1 MSIDGIISEQNTN
14 FVGKDGFF
22 WWIGEVEDNEDPLQL
37 GRVKVRVL
45 NYYTSPD
52 GSSATKLPT
61 DDLPWATVLQGTD
74 QAGNDGQGQSSGQLQ
89 PGAIVMGFFMDGEDA
104 QMPLVMGVIRGN
116 KNQKKS
122 GKKFLFTG
130 LDIPNGV
137 APNPGLSGLGSANT
151 TKGFDGPVKVN
162 TVNIPGSGR
171 TPGAAGSPNDMSKK
185 VNGSSANPGN
195 VRQPPKDKPIPA
207 ASGTGG
213 PWKTLEYELNYLI
226 QDLVDTATSLV
237 KSENGEF
244 IDVFENKVFTAQQL
258 VAKLKNFL
266 SAVFAQ
272 VVSAIRAQ
280 LDELVQKIEKSSFI
294 TSFLGIPGTTFAA
307 IQAAIS
313 AILSLIC
320 GIDQQIVA
328 FINDPIGFVLQIVEQ
343 LVEGAIDAA
352 TAFVQGVQGVLDKMF
367 CAIEGMLSSVLKVI
381 DTVKTVLNTVSGAK
395 EIIDAWEKGSDIFNG
410 KFDLSKLS
418 IEDIAGIITL
428 LLSFFDFGCDRKA
441 NGGQDTVG
449 FFPFFGVTSCTPAAL
464 AAHPASG
471 NPNPGC
477 GGNAATSFIDSF
489 IAEAD
494 PYLTA
499 AQNFVNGAYSLQL
512 GTPGRTAT
520 INRSASGTT
529 TFSVRA
535 NNAELAKHKANT
547 AIRTT
552 IKRQNPQLTP
562 SELDKKVEEYVKR
575 QTASSP
581 GKTEQGDYTA
591 DHTSYAGNHTCD
603 VRGDDCKVIDGDYVR
618 TIEGDYRLKVTGDC
632 HIEVGGGFFMN
643 AQGAP
648 KQADKKGKDKDDKDK
663 IQKHTI
669 QFGSDVDFNISGA
682 NLKMQAVKMELA
694 AREQVLSSSSFKNLG
709 KTQNM
714 SGGEVVISA
723 ANAFTVDT
731 KTLTEKINTPPLGAA
746 GGRYSFIGGP
756 VTFTQTPAL
765 AGGTPPFTVTTPGP
779 FLVTC
784 AAGGATFTVGAGAF
798 TANVATGAIAL
809 NAAAGAASITAGGAL
824 TLTAGAALVATATVI
839 KLN

>member
-1 MSIDGIISEQNTN
+1 MSIDGIINEQNTN
-14 FVGKDGFF
+14 FVGKDGFY

-52 GSSATKLPT
+52 GSSASKLPT
-61 DDLPWATVLQGTD
+61 EDLPWATVLQGTD

-89 PGAIVMGFFMDGEDA
+89 PGAIVMGFFMDGENA
-104 QMPLVMGVIRGN
+104 QMPLVMGVIRGE
-116 KNQKKS
+116 KNQKKT

-130 LDIPNGV
+130 LDIPDGV

-171 TPGAAGSPNDMSKK
+171 TPGASGSPNDAAKRA
-185 VNGSSANPGN
+185 NGSTSNPGN
-195 VRQPPKDKPIPA
+195 VRQPPKDTPIPA

-213 PWKTLEYELNYLI
+213 PWKTLEYELKYLI
-226 QDLVDTATSLV
+226 QDLVDTASSLV
-237 KSENGEF
+237 KNENGEF
-244 IDVFENKVFTAQQL
+244 IDVFENKVYTVEKL
-258 VAKLKNFL
+258 VSKLKNFL

-272 VVSAIRAQ
+272 VVSAMRAQ
-280 LDELVQKIEKSSFI
+280 LDELIQKIEKADFLA
-294 TSFLGIPGTTFAA
+294 TLLGIPGTTFAA
-307 IQAAIS
+307 IQSAIS

-320 GIDQQIVA
+320 GIDQQIIS
-328 FINDPIGFVLQIVEQ
+328 FINDPIGFVLDIVND
-343 LVEGAIDAA
+343 LINGAIDAA

-367 CAIEGMLSSVLKVI
+367 CSIENIIQQVLKVVQ
-381 DTVKTVLNTVSGAK
+381 TVKKVLDTVSGAK
-395 EIIDAWEKGSDIFNG
+395 EIIDAWEKGSEIFNG
-410 KFDLSKLS
+410 KFDLSKIS
-418 IEDIAGIITL
+418 VQDIVGILTL
-428 LLSFFDFGCDRKA
+428 LLSFFDLGCDRKA

-449 FFPFFGVTSCTPAAL
+449 FFPFFGVTSCSPAAL
-464 AAHPASG
+464 AAHPGSA

-477 GGNAATSFIDSF
+477 GGSSSGSFIDSF

-499 AQNFVNGAYSLQL
+499 AQNFVNGAYQLQL

-535 NNAELAKHKANT
+535 NNAELAKYKAHQAYRAT
-547 AIRTT
+547 L
-552 IKRQNPQLTP
+552 KRQNPALTP
-562 SELDKKVEEYVKR
+562 SEVDKRVEEYVKR
-575 QTASSP
+575 QTANSP
-581 GKTEQGDYTA
+581 GKMEQGDYTA

-618 TIEGDYRLKVTGDC
+618 TIKGDYRLKVTGDC
-632 HIEVGGGFFMN
+632 HIEVGGGFFLN

-648 KQADKKGKDKDDKDK
+648 KQVDKNGKDKSDKDK
-663 IQKHTI
+663 IQKHTL

-682 NLKMQAVKMELA
+682 NLKMQSVKMELA
-694 AREQVLSSSSFKNLG
+694 AREQILSSSSFKNLG

-714 SGGEVVISA
+714 SGGEVVIA
-723 ANAFTVDT
+723 AGNAFTVET
-731 KTLTEKINTPPLGAA
+731 KTLTEKINIPPIGVV
-746 GGRYSFIGGP
+746 GGRYCTVGGP
-756 VTFTQTPAL
+756 VLFKQTPAL

-798 TANVATGAIAL
+798 TANVATGQIAL
-809 NAAAGAASITAGGAL
+809 NAAAGAVSLTAGGAM